1 MAGFIRKRGKSYQV
15 ILEYGKDAEGNRIRK
30 AITVKTSKE
39 ANAILTEHEH
49 NMQNN
54 NYVLPTSM
62 TYAEFL
68 TYWFDNYVKK
78 NCEETTQIG
87 YKHIVEKYLKPKLGI
102 HKLQELQPI
111 HIQKYY
117 KYLMDEV
124 GFSPNTVYRHHANI
138 RKSLDFALKQQF
150 VMRNVADAVELPK
163 RKEFEGS
170 YYTIEQLQ
178 HLQELL
184 KGHELEIPINLAI
197 YLGLRRGEIAGLKWK
212 FVNMESHTVE
222 IKEVRVRMS
231 KETITKKPKTK
242 SSIRTLHIPDDLYS
256 LLESHKAKQEQLK
269 KDMGKDYRGGD
280 YVCTKNN
287 GVVFRPE
294 KISMAFKKFLEENNN
309 PEKND
314 LPHIRLHDL
323 RHGFATLL
331 YKNGVP
337 IKNISEALGHSDITT
352 TLKVYTHL
360 MDDSRKETIDKMN
373 DMLKQ
378 KPEKKDD
385 KKDKKK

>member
-39 ANAILTEHEH
+39 ADAILTEHEH

-178 HLQELL
+178 HLQELI
-184 KGHELEIPINLAI
+184 KGHELEVPISLAI
-197 YLGLRRGEIAGLKWK
+197 YLGLRREEIAGLKWK
-212 FVNMESHTVE
+212 YVDMNARTIE

-242 SSIRTLHIPDDLYS
+242 GSIRTLYIPDDLYT
-256 LLESHKAKQEQLK
+256 LLKAHKAKQEQLK
-269 KDMGKDYRGGD
+269 KDMGKDYQGGD
-280 YVCTKNN
+280 YVCTKEN

-323 RHGFATLL
+323 RHSFATLL
-331 YKNGVP
+331 YQNGVP
-337 IKNISEALGHSDITT
+337 IKNISDALGHSDITT
-352 TLKVYTHL
+352 TLKVYAHI